1 CQRQDRLAMRRRRR
15 RRTLQTA
22 SDARGGQGPPQ
33 APGHVAGQILAP
45 LGAAGDRRGVADRL
59 QAGRTLGRPTPC
71 CDPARRHRVPRAGS
85 CGRGDMDFSTINWLA
100 VIIAAV
106 ASWALGAVWYMVLAD
121 RWLAAIGK
129 TREELN
135 SKDPAPYIWSVVVQ
149 LVMAVA
155 LAMLTP

>member
-1 CQRQDRLAMRRRRR
+1 
-15 RRTLQTA
+15 
-22 SDARGGQGPPQ
+22 
-33 APGHVAGQILAP
+33 
-45 LGAAGDRRGVADRL
+45 
-59 QAGRTLGRPTPC
+59 
-71 CDPARRHRVPRAGS
+71 
-85 CGRGDMDFSTINWLA
+85 MDFSTINWLA

-135 SKDPAPYIWSVVVQ
+135 SKDPVPYIWSVVVQ

-155 LAMLTP
+155 LAMLTPRIFGATNIMTGLQAGFVLWLGFVITSMIQNHRYQGAKWSLTLIDGGYLLGVLLVQGLVIGFFG